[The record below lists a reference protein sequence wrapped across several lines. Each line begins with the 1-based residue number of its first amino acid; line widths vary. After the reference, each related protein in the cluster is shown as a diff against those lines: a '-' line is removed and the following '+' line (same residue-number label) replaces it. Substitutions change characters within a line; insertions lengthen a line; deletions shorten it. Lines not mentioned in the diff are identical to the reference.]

1 MAQRSRG
8 MAVITLA
15 ISMVLAAILVV
26 IALALFTRST
36 PTEEGGIA
44 APIEKGKSVQCL
56 AQRRRVEASVQM
68 YWAEHGSF
76 PASLDDL
83 ADMFDEEFLCPVTGA
98 SYIYHRATG
107 KLTCPD
113 HP

>member
-1 MAQRSRG
+1 

-26 IALALFTRST
+26 IALSLFTRST
-36 PTEEGGIA
+36 SSEEGGVT
-44 APIEKGKSVQCL
+44 APIEKGKGVQCL
-56 AQRRRVEASVQM
+56 AQRRRVETSVQM
-68 YWAEHGSF
+68 YRAEHGSF

-83 ADMFDEEFLCPVTGA
+83 AVISDEEFQCPVTGT
-98 SYIYHRATG
+98 SYVYHRTAG
-107 KLTCPD
+107 KLACPD